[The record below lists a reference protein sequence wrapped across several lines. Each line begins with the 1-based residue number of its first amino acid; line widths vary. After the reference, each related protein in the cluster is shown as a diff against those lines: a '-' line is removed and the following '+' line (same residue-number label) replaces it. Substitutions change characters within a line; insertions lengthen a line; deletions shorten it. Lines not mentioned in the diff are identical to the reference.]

1 MMEEIDYF
9 DWASLVLVVVGAVNW
24 GLVGLGQL
32 TEAGADQYNL
42 VYLIFNSFA
51 GLPQAESVIY
61 MLVGLAGLYQ
71 VYFGYQLYED

>member
-1 MMEEIDYF
+1 MDELDYL

-32 TEAGADQYNL
+32 TGAGADQYNL

-51 GLPQAESVIY
+51 GFPQIESVIY
-61 MLVGLAGLYQ
+61 LLVGLAGLYQ
-71 VYFGYQLYED
+71 VYFGYQLYEE